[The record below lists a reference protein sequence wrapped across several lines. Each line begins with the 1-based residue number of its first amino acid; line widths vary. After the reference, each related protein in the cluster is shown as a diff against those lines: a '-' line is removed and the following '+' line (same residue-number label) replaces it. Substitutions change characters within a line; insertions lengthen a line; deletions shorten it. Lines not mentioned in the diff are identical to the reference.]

1 LPDFVNCSA
10 KKHQPMAEKEI
21 ALLKEQ
27 ISRLNE
33 KDFDLDAWKNHTTI
47 FLERIFGKDNSK
59 IKMIKDLRYDY
70 SSWSLRDTAAAGK
83 SKDKDPVRVQA
94 EELLEAIIA
103 ELENLGLPQEKP
115 GNDRLWELL
124 QDELTG
130 KQVKEIQV
138 LVKSEDTDK
147 AEKIADILEKMEKE
161 DLSMIISKLL
171 IS

>member
-1 LPDFVNCSA
+1 
-10 KKHQPMAEKEI
+10 MAEKEI
-21 ALLKEQ
+21 ALLREQ

-33 KDFDLDAWKNHTTI
+33 KDFDLDAWKNHTVI

-59 IKMIKDLRYDY
+59 IKMIKDLKYDY

-94 EELLEAIIA
+94 EELMEAIIA

-130 KQVKEIQV
+130 KQVKEIQT
-138 LVKSEDTDK
+138 LIKSEDKEK
-147 AEKIADILEKMEKE
+147 AEKVANILEKMEKE
-161 DLSMIISKLL
+161 DLAMTVAKLL

>member
-1 LPDFVNCSA
+1 
-10 KKHQPMAEKEI
+10 MAEKEI
-21 ALLKEQ
+21 TLLREQ
-27 ISRLNE
+27 IERLNE
-33 KDFDLDAWKNHTTI
+33 KDFDLDAWKNHTVI

-59 IKMIKDLRYDY
+59 IKMIKDLKYDY

-130 KQVKEIQV
+130 KQVKEIQT
-138 LVKSEDTDK
+138 LIKSEDK
-147 AEKIADILEKMEKE
+147 EKEEKIANILEKMEKE
-161 DLSMIISKLL
+161 DLAMTVAKLL